1 MSHKTKI
8 FSALAVFLLVA
19 LAIVPTASAFEGR
32 EGDRVV
38 IEADEVIED
47 DLYIGAETVVVD
59 GTIKG
64 DLFTG
69 AAFVTINGTIE
80 GDLFTGAQNVT
91 INGTVEGDV
100 MAFAQSIVVNGT
112 IGDDLRSGA
121 AAMQLGPDAKLGDDL
136 LFGGA
141 SLEAKDGSSIGGDI
155 VVGGGQVL
163 VAGDTEGDILAG
175 TGAFELS
182 GNVGGSVKAYVDSS
196 TEGERMPPM
205 SYGPSMNI
213 SIPYVAPGITID
225 KTASIGGDLSYTAYN
240 EMTFPAG
247 VVAGETLRVE
257 PSYEE
262 YNNYERPA
270 PPTPAQ
276 LAGFWALDLLR
287 TIITLT
293 AIGLLLGWLFPNFLA
308 AAEFKLQTE
317 TMPSLGWGVIAYA
330 AFYFALLVVFTAMII
345 GAIIFGFLS
354 LGGLSGIIVAL
365 GLLTLFALVVGFI
378 LTVSYLTKII
388 VSVLSGKL
396 ILARVKPELANH
408 KVWPLVVGVI
418 LLSLIMSIPF
428 VGWLVKLIVVLFGLG
443 ALWLLGR
450 DQFGKKEEAV
460 IVEA

>member
-1 MSHKTKI
+1 MSHKTKF

-19 LAIVPTASAFEGR
+19 LAVVPTASAFDGR
-32 EGDRVV
+32 EGNEVV

-47 DLYIGAETVVVD
+47 DLYIGAETVIVD

-69 AAFVTINGTIE
+69 AAFVTINGTVE
-80 GDLFTGAQNVT
+80 GDLVTGAQSVI
-91 INGTVEGDV
+91 INGSVEGDV
-100 MAFAQSIVVNGT
+100 MAFAQSVVVNGT
-112 IGDDLRSGA
+112 VGDDLRSGA
-121 AAMQLGPDAKLGDDL
+121 AAIQLGPNAKLGDDL

-141 SLEAKDGSSIGGDI
+141 SLEAKNGSLIGGDI

-163 VAGDTEGDILAG
+163 VAGDTEGNILAG
-175 TGAFELS
+175 TAAFELS
-182 GNVGGSVKAYVDSS
+182 GNVDGNVRAYVDPSS
-196 TEGERMPPM
+196 ENEAMPPM

-213 SIPYVAPGITID
+213 SIPYVAPGITLD
-225 KTASIGGDLSYTAYN
+225 KAASIGGDLSYTAYT

-247 VVAGETLRVE
+247 VVAGETLLVE
-257 PSYEE
+257 PTYDE
-262 YNNYERPA
+262 YTHERPV
-270 PPTPAQ
+270 PPTPTQ
-276 LAGFWALDLLR
+276 MAGFWALDLLR

-293 AIGLLLGWLFPNFLA
+293 VIGLLLGWLFPNFLG

-317 TMPSLGWGVIAYA
+317 PMPSLGWGVVAYA

-345 GAIIFGFLS
+345 GAIVFGFLS
-354 LGGLSGIIVAL
+354 LGGLSGAIVAL

-378 LTVSYLTKII
+378 LTIAYLTKII

-408 KVWPLVVGVI
+408 KVWPLVIGVI

-428 VGWLVKLIVVLFGLG
+428 VGWLVKLIIVLFGLG

>member
-32 EGDRVV
+32 EGNEVV

-47 DLYIGAETVVVD
+47 DLYIGAESIVVD

-64 DLFTG
+64 DLFAG
-69 AAFVTINGTIE
+69 AAFVTINGTVE
-80 GDLFTGAQNVT
+80 GDLVTGAQSVT
-91 INGTVEGDV
+91 INGSVEGDV
-100 MAFAQSIVVNGT
+100 MAFAQSVVVNGT

-121 AAMQLGPDAKLGDDL
+121 AAMQIGPDAKLGDDL

-163 VAGDTEGDILAG
+163 VAGDTEGNILAG
-175 TGAFELS
+175 TAAFELS
-182 GNVGGSVKAYVDSS
+182 GNVDGNVTAYVDSS
-196 TEGERMPPM
+196 SGDEGMPPM

-225 KTASIGGDLSYTAYN
+225 KAASIGGDLSYSAYN
-240 EMTFPAG
+240 DMTFPAG

-257 PSYEE
+257 PTYDTSYEH
-262 YNNYERPA
+262 PA
-270 PPTPAQ
+270 PPTPTQ
-276 LAGFWALDLLR
+276 MAGFWALDLLR

-293 AIGLLLGWLFPNFLA
+293 AIGLLFGWLFPNFLG
-308 AAEFKLQTE
+308 AAEYKLQTE
-317 TMPSLGWGVIAYA
+317 TWPSLGWGVVAYA
-330 AFYFALLVVFTAMII
+330 AFYFGLLVVFTAMII

-354 LGGLSGIIVAL
+354 LGGLSGAIVAL

-378 LTVSYLTKII
+378 LTVAYLTKII
-388 VSVLSGKL
+388 VSVLGGKL
-396 ILARVKPELANH
+396 ILARIKPELANH

-418 LLSLIMSIPF
+418 LLSLIMSIP
-428 VGWLVKLIVVLFGLG
+428 VLGWLVKLIIVLFGLG

-450 DQFGKKEEAV
+450 EQFGKKEDTM